1 MRILL
6 ITDPGILV
14 PPMGYG
20 GIERIVAD
28 LAVEYLH
35 RGYEVD
41 ILTTKGSIIDQ
52 CRIFSL
58 GEEGFPPTKKVMYM
72 SILKSWVFLLKN
84 KNQYDLIQNFGRLLY
99 LAPIINAQTKKIQ
112 CYQREI
118 SARNIS
124 HVLKFKN
131 RNLAFS
137 GCSRN
142 LIHRV
147 NPKGNWNAIHNCVV
161 FKKYQL
167 NESVSEDAPLIFL
180 GRIERIKGCHT
191 AIQVA
196 NASGKKLLIAGNI
209 SKNSDEKN
217 YFETEIQPYIDGETI
232 QFMGE
237 VNDEQKNELLGQSL
251 ALVMPIEWE
260 EPFGIVMIEAMACG
274 TPVIAFSIGS
284 VPEVI
289 DESITGHIVFNQK
302 EMIDAIGNV
311 HLINREKC
319 RAMAVNRFDVSEVA
333 QKYLNIFE

>member
-14 PPMGYG
+14 PPIGYG

-28 LAVEYLH
+28 LAVEYLN

-58 GEEGFPPTKKVMYM
+58 GKEGFPPTKKVMYM
-72 SILKSWVFLLKN
+72 SILKSWFFLLKN

-142 LIHRV
+142 LIHRA

-167 NESVSEDAPLIFL
+167 NESVAEDAPLIFL

-196 NASGKKLLIAGNI
+196 KASGKKLLIAGNI
-209 SKNSDEKN
+209 SKNSD
-217 YFETEIQPYIDGETI
+217 
-232 QFMGE
+232 
-237 VNDEQKNELLGQSL
+237 
-251 ALVMPIEWE
+251 
-260 EPFGIVMIEAMACG
+260 
-274 TPVIAFSIGS
+274 
-284 VPEVI
+284 
-289 DESITGHIVFNQK
+289 
-302 EMIDAIGNV
+302 
-311 HLINREKC
+311 
-319 RAMAVNRFDVSEVA
+319 
-333 QKYLNIFE
+333 